1 MDSYQYFL
9 KRQAQLPRFW
19 RRLHGPPPLQGRDAL
34 DLGAGHCELAMD
46 MAARGARFVQA
57 LDLNPDSL
65 ERGRS
70 YLAGQRDID
79 PARIDIRCA
88 DIRDLP
94 DSARFDVIAAR
105 DVFEHVLDI
114 EEMFPRLIDRLRPGG
129 RLYAGFGPLY
139 RSPFGGHK
147 SMRMP
152 LPWLHLL
159 LPERLLVAWI
169 NLFRPA
175 GSRVR
180 SIAEFGLNRRRL
192 ADFERL
198 VQQEGRVRVVYWKVN
213 HGERLAS
220 RIFERLHRI
229 RPLREYFAH
238 DVYCILERTD
248 TGRES

>member
-19 RRLHGPPPLQGRDAL
+19 RRLKGPPLLEGRDAL

-46 MAARGARFVQA
+46 MAARGARSVQA
-57 LDLNPDSL
+57 IDLNAASL

-70 YLAGQRDID
+70 YLAERSDID
-79 PARIDIRCA
+79 PARLDIRCT

-94 DSARFDVIAAR
+94 AEQTFDVIAAR

-114 EEMFPRLIDRLRPGG
+114 EDMFPRLVDRLRPGG

-159 LPERLLVAWI
+159 LPEAVLVRWI
-169 NLFRPA
+169 NLFKTPDT
-175 GSRVR
+175 RVS
-180 SIAEFGLNRRRL
+180 SIADFGLNRRRL
-192 ADFERL
+192 ADFEAL
-198 VQQEGRVRVVYWKVN
+198 VQRENRVQVVYWQVN
-213 HGERLAS
+213 HGERWMS
-220 RIFERLHRI
+220 RAFQLLHRI

-238 DVYCILERTD
+238 DLYCVLER
-248 TGRES
+248 RA